1 MNFDT
6 YTVIKNARIAIE
18 RAEEMKK
25 LVRIDLEKQNKI
37 KKINNTNM
45 MNENESRE
53 MNPIIWKAIDE
64 INYKLSYI
72 IDKLNLS

>member
-25 LVRIDLEKQNKI
+25 LVRIDLEKQNKTNI
-37 KKINNTNM
+37 K
-45 MNENESRE
+45 NENESRE
-53 MNPIIWKAIDE
+53 MNLIIWKAIDE

>member
-25 LVRIDLEKQNKI
+25 LIRIDLEKQNKTNI
-37 KKINNTNM
+37 K
-45 MNENESRE
+45 NENESRE